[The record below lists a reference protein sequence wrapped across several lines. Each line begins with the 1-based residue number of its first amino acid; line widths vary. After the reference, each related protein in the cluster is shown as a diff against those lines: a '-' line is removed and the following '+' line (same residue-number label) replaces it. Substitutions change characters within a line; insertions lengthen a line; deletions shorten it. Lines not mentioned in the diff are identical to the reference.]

1 MYNQRQ
7 MFIGIVIVLIGIMF
21 LIGSIFNVDA
31 GRICWPAA
39 MILAGVLLLVRPHLL
54 NPDTPGR
61 IKLIGNVRRHGE
73 WQVTDDEL
81 WIGIGDV
88 RLNMIDA
95 DIPVGE
101 TQINIY
107 SFVGDVRVSVPKGV
121 GILASSTAFVTDAKV
136 LGHKGDYFVTPFEMS
151 SDDYEAAE
159 RKVRVEMMG
168 FVSNL
173 KIKQVQVEEADA
185 DFSEPQ
191 ESPDEIPL
199 E

>member
-7 MFIGIVIVLIGIMF
+7 MFIGIVIVLIGIML

-168 FVSNL
+168 FVSNM
-173 KIKQVQVEEADA
+173 KIKQVQVEETAA

-191 ESPDEIPL
+191 EYLDGTPL